1 MIRVSERTR
10 RGLWEAILLPMSLGG
25 LVAVLLLLGRWLLHS
40 AGGIRQGRSG
50 TGVNRQKGEETMNKR
65 EKTRMRK
72 KALWAAE
79 ALGIVLA
86 YFGAFALLMYP
97 VLDAAGYVA

>member
-1 MIRVSERTR
+1 M
-10 RGLWEAILLPMSLGG
+10 
-25 LVAVLLLLGRWLLHS
+25 
-40 AGGIRQGRSG
+40 
-50 TGVNRQKGEETMNKR
+50 NRQKGDEAMNES

>member
-1 MIRVSERTR
+1 
-10 RGLWEAILLPMSLGG
+10 
-25 LVAVLLLLGRWLLHS
+25 
-40 AGGIRQGRSG
+40 
-50 TGVNRQKGEETMNKR
+50 MNKS

-72 KALWAAE
+72 KAIWTAE

-86 YFGAFALLMYP
+86 YFGAFGLLMYP